1 MTGEQQAPREVAVQS
16 VRPIESVFVSYNRD
30 DRTRVGELVDG
41 LNRLGYRVWLDEDLS
56 GGQDWW
62 EAILGQ
68 IRACD
73 TLLLVISPAELQSQA
88 CREEV
93 GYARNL
99 GKPVL
104 PVLVQEVP
112 IERLPPDLA
121 RLQLVDYTGRSRN
134 EAFDL
139 MVALRRLSTPAVLP
153 DPLPAPPPVPMSYL
167 NDLSEL
173 VDAKVLS
180 LDQQFGLI
188 GRLIPALEDPQLHD
202 TAVEIL
208 ERLNRRQDLYRE
220 PAIQLAS
227 VLRTTKPLTRP
238 DEPADP
244 GATDNRLVR
253 PVTGGGELD
262 AGFLDDQSARRRK
275 VRALTVSGV
284 IAVLVPLSAF
294 ALFGPLRP
302 PTHQRPATSATPY
315 LPTTAPTT
323 PTPPVE
329 AVGVPN
335 VYKAS
340 EAQARAALNE
350 AGYNVQIYRVCS
362 SSVAAGYVRQA
373 IEVNPDSSETILV
386 DSDGVRP
393 AGQQLAKGSTVT
405 LKISTGV
412 SCT

>member
-1 MTGEQQAPREVAVQS
+1 VTGEQQDSRDVAVQS

-41 LNRLGYRVWLDEDLS
+41 LNRLEYRVWLDEDLS

-73 TLLLVISPAELQSQA
+73 ALLLVISPAELQSQA

-93 GYARNL
+93 GYARSL
-99 GKPVL
+99 GKPVV
-104 PVLVQEVP
+104 PVMVQEVP

-139 MVALRRLSTPAVLP
+139 MVALRRLSTPAELP
-153 DPLPAPPPVPMSYL
+153 DPLPVPPPIPMSHG
-167 NDLSEL
+167 N
-173 VDAKVLS
+173 VPV
-180 LDQQFGLI
+180 G
-188 GRLIPALEDPQLHD
+188 
-202 TAVEIL
+202 
-208 ERLNRRQDLYRE
+208 
-220 PAIQLAS
+220 
-227 VLRTTKPLTRP
+227 
-238 DEPADP
+238 
-244 GATDNRLVR
+244 
-253 PVTGGGELD
+253 PVTSGRKPHEGTGH
-262 AGFLDDQSARRRK
+262 DQGANWRK
-275 VRALTVSGV
+275 ALALAVSGG
-284 IAVLVPLSAF
+284 IAVLAWLVW
-294 ALFGPLRP
+294 FGPLRP
-302 PTHQRPATSATPY
+302 PTPQRPAPSATPY
-315 LPTTAPTT
+315 SATNAPATPIPTLQAI
-323 PTPPVE
+323 
-329 AVGVPN
+329 GVPN
-335 VYKAS
+335 VYMVS
-340 EAQARAALNE
+340 EAQARAAVTE

-373 IEVNPDSSETILV
+373 IEVNPDGSATILV
-386 DSDGVRP
+386 DADGVRP